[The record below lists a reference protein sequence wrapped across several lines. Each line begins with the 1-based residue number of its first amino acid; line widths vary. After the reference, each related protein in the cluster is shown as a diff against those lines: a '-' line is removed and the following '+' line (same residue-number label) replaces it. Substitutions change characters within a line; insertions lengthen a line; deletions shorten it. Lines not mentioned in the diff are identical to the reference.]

1 MRDMTNFHELPDA
14 VHICASE
21 LAFWGPRFAMVA
33 ANEKLA
39 EMGLTRS
46 HFRVMYFVRFRG
58 GIRTNELQELLMI
71 NAASLNRVM
80 KELVRDG
87 MIEQITD
94 NEDRRFRHHYVTDK
108 AIKVLDIAFAEQKA
122 TLDKAFAEVGET
134 AIRHFLEVL
143 YHLVPPERRAYL
155 TIQPQDIPSG
165 AFANPTER

>member
-1 MRDMTNFHELPDA
+1 MKSDMTIWAEHPDA

-58 GIRTNELQELLMI
+58 GISTNELQELLMI

-87 MIEQITD
+87 NIEQVTD
-94 NEDRRFRHHYVTDK
+94 EKDRRIRHHYITNK
-108 AIKVLDIAFAEQKA
+108 GLEALEGAFDEQKA
-122 TLDKAFAEVGET
+122 SLDKAFAEVGET
-134 AIRHFLEVL
+134 AVRNFLEVL

-155 TIQPQDIPSG
+155 TVKPEDLPD
-165 AFANPTER
+165 

>member
-1 MRDMTNFHELPDA
+1 MKPTSEDPALLPDA

-33 ANEKLA
+33 ANDKLA

-46 HFRVMYFVRFRG
+46 HFRVMYFVRFRS

-87 MIEQITD
+87 YIEQTTD
-94 NEDRRFRHHYVTDK
+94 EDDRRIRHHFLTEK
-108 AIKVLDIAFAEQKA
+108 GLTTLETAFAEQKA
-122 TLDKAFAEVGET
+122 TLDKAFREVGDV
-134 AIRHFLEVL
+134 AVLNFLDVL
-143 YHLVPPERRAYL
+143 YHLVPPERRQFL
-155 TIQPQDIPSG
+155 TIKPQDLP
-165 AFANPTER
+165 R